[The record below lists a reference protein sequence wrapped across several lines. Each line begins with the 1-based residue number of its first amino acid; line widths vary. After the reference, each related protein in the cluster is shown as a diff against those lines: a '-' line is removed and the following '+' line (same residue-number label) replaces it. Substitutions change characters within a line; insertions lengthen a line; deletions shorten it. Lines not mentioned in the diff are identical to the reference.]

1 MSVEIF
7 GDWLDELDDGGTPQ
21 HVDTEILRSGEE
33 MADINRD
40 YRDDTNLSIPES
52 ECCVSVNSYA
62 KKFSDIPII
71 YKKTF
76 LNQNSFLP

>member
-1 MSVEIF
+1 MAAAH
-7 GDWLDELDDGGTPQ
+7 GTPQ

-52 ECCVSVNSYA
+52 ECCVAVNSYA
-62 KKFSDIPII
+62 KKFSDIPILLKI
-71 YKKTF
+71 KINH
-76 LNQNSFLP
+76 LQIQIRILP